1 MRRSIYSYRKG
12 EKMSTTNEQKVYEI
26 LDLLG
31 IKYTKYEHNPIYT
44 VEEAQNLDIDIP
56 GGHCK
61 IFLLG
66 IEKEIP
72 IT

>member
-1 MRRSIYSYRKG
+1 MRRRIYSYRKG

-44 VEEAQNLDIDIP
+44 VE
-56 GGHCK
+56 
-61 IFLLG
+61 
-66 IEKEIP
+66 
-72 IT
+72 